1 MSNYY
6 SEKKGL
12 RKPKLK
18 TDKITIDK
26 YRLLLNCCEKY
37 YNNLSWKYPLYCEDN
52 QECIGVNIEDLKNDL
67 VYEIPDLYKDDEDDI
82 SAPIE
87 KYNVFNGTEL
97 VEYSQFALLDF
108 IVFIANNI
116 KDIEKKDYHDYW
128 SHYHIKLLESEEIR
142 KL

>member
-37 YNNLSWKYPLYCEDN
+37 YNR
-52 QECIGVNIEDLKNDL
+52 ECKIFCVN
-67 VYEIPDLYKDDEDDI
+67 
-82 SAPIE
+82 
-87 KYNVFNGTEL
+87 
-97 VEYSQFALLDF
+97 
-108 IVFIANNI
+108 
-116 KDIEKKDYHDYW
+116 
-128 SHYHIKLLESEEIR
+128 R
-142 KL
+142 